1 MKNAVRINGLLFGS
15 KLTQGLSRVLVPA
28 FACFQIGEQVK
39 IAGKTSVTITNWED
53 WDGVDDPSTSTI
65 EVDGAMH
72 VVTEDD
78 MLSYGCIVENYD
90 YTGYLVSRFTYGEG
104 CDIIVLDSEYTRTV
118 ILADNRQEETEAF
131 KKAIILAHAKQKSE
145 MNARIN
151 VDAQRENERKAVE
164 NLSKSVEMP
173 EADQKSVIKFLS
185 KNKGKG
191 FSCKNIQSG
200 AGLSIPA
207 SKTEKGLVAMFER
220 GQIDLIDYGKYG
232 IK

>member
-1 MKNAVRINGLLFGS
+1 MKHAVRINGLLFGS

-39 IAGKTSVTITNWED
+39 IAGKTSWED
-53 WDGVDDPSTSTI
+53 CDGVDPSTSTI

-78 MLSYGCIVENYD
+78 MLIYGCIVENYD

-104 CDIIVLDSEYTRTV
+104 CDIIVLDSEYNRVVCT
-118 ILADNRQEETEAF
+118 ADVRKQGTESF
-131 KKAIILAHAKQKSE
+131 KKAVVEAHRAEKAK

-151 VDAQRENERKAVE
+151 MDAQRENERKAIE

-200 AGLSIPA
+200 AGLSISA